1 MSILFKADSHFQ
13 CSIVGPYP
21 IMLKQNTKLLT
32 SYSLCMFCSAYITH
46 YIIFHLYSS
55 PLNWYEHEA
64 FASYVNVFSTKC
76 SPKILKQPLLLPL
89 IIYSL
94 PQYYQAHKA
103 KSRIHRV
110 YNTTLPPVKTFLE
123 AL

>member
-46 YIIFHLYSS
+46 YIFFHLYSS

-64 FASYVNVFSTKC
+64 FASYVNVFSTKMFTQNTEAAPT
-76 SPKILKQPLLLPL
+76 SPTYEKQPC
-89 IIYSL
+89 
-94 PQYYQAHKA
+94 
-103 KSRIHRV
+103 
-110 YNTTLPPVKTFLE
+110 
-123 AL
+123 